1 MHPRHRIPH
10 APSTPPLLIHPIQES
25 QYTRFTHLAH
35 LAHPGYLLF
44 LHASCGFCGTGTRD
58 WYPEEVLEEVDA
70 VGLDADAGEDVVA
83 SDQGAG
89 GAAEGEKEGSEDVCA
104 VAAGWWM
111 KAMVLDNV

>member
-1 MHPRHRIPH
+1 
-10 APSTPPLLIHPIQES
+10 
-25 QYTRFTHLAH
+25 
-35 LAHPGYLLF
+35 
-44 LHASCGFCGTGTRD
+44 
-58 WYPEEVLEEVDA
+58 LEEVDA